1 MENMVLKLVAINVL
15 AALIFSGVTCFIPIY
30 LSELGYSESEI
41 GVVFA
46 LGSVVLILTPLF
58 SLLADW
64 WGRRRMTQLSIL
76 SGSLS
81 YVAYAVNGY
90 VGKILESVYSA
101 TWVLKSAIAD
111 VCPSK
116 ELNSVLANLNGT
128 EILAYSCG
136 MVVGG
141 ILIGYLGFSQMFYI
155 AAFFNF
161 FLIFLLPKFKE
172 QTQVR
177 MHFDWNFSKPML
189 VALSISLVWGVV
201 EGLIAVI
208 IPLIYSE
215 FFKLDIIKIGAFI
228 SIIEIIYALPLI
240 LLHKRLDRHNAK
252 WLAISAWL
260 LSIPLSA
267 LLFMTRD
274 FLPFYLLTLLAAAVY
289 AFFPTAVDRIVVD
302 ASRKKYLTFDMSLS
316 RTSFSLGFGIGALL
330 VGPVVGAFGLFGVYF
345 VEIIQGLVFLALLM
359 LV

>member
-1 MENMVLKLVAINVL
+1 MDNMVLKLVAINVL
-15 AALIFSGVTCFIPIY
+15 ATIIFSGVTSFIPIY
-30 LSELGYSESEI
+30 LSEIGYSESEI

-46 LGSVVLILTPLF
+46 IGSAVLVLTPLF

-81 YVAYAVNGY
+81 YVAYTMNGY

-128 EILAYSCG
+128 EVLAYSCG
-136 MVVGG
+136 MVVAG

-155 AAFFNF
+155 AAFLNF

-172 QTQVR
+172 SVQPKMR
-177 MHFDWNFSKPML
+177 FHWNFSKPML
-189 VALSISLVWGVV
+189 VALSLSLVWGLG
-201 EGLIAVI
+201 ESI
-208 IPLIYSE
+208 IIILVPLIYSE
-215 FFKLDIIKIGAFI
+215 FFQLDIIKIGAFI
-228 SIIEIIYALPLI
+228 SIIEITHALPLV
-240 LLHKRLDRHNAK
+240 LLQKRLNRHDAK
-252 WLAISAWL
+252 GLAISACL
-260 LSIPLSA
+260 LGIPLSA
-267 LLFMTRD
+267 LLFVTRE
-274 FLPFYLLTLLAAAVY
+274 FFPFYILALLASAVY
-289 AFFPTAVDRIVVD
+289 AFFPTAIDRIVVD
-302 ASRKKYLTFDMSLS
+302 ASRKEYLAFDMSLS
-316 RTSFSLGFGIGALL
+316 HTSFSLGFVLGSLL
-330 VGPVVGAFGLFGVYF
+330 VGSVVAGFGLFGVYF
-345 VEIIQGLVFLALLM
+345 VEIFQGLVFLALLL